1 MTWDKKL
8 EEGRFEG
15 QGCKVH
21 VCLSVRVWQ
30 HEAEE
35 GTDGSDG
42 LQVQKSNQSVS
53 RSVTLL
59 TGSESLEESLP
70 VEMRA
75 QQMHIHKRSH
85 QQGCA
90 LMWAC
95 DRDFFSYHNLGRR
108 TECV

>member
-1 MTWDKKL
+1 MCACACAYGND
-8 EEGRFEG
+8 
-15 QGCKVH
+15 
-21 VCLSVRVWQ
+21 
-30 HEAEE
+30 EAEE

-59 TGSESLEESLP
+59 TGSQSLEESLP

-75 QQMHIHKRSH
+75 QRMHIHKRYH
-85 QQGCA
+85 PKGCA